1 MAGPFK
7 IHIHQVGKY
16 NIYPAS
22 GPVLDIFFYRQ
33 KTASIIQQAVL
44 YKIYSIGGLVQD
56 ILNRRSG
63 TRYTQQTVLY
73 KIYSIGGLVQD
84 ILNMVVWYQI
94 YSIDGS
100 VLISQTV
107 RQAGTINRGSNAEI
121 LKMQSVTYVMKHAQN
136 TNYKLLYYSQFHQ

>member
-22 GPVLDIFFYRQ
+22 GPVLDIFFIGRKLQELFSKRSCTSY
-33 KTASIIQQAVL
+33 TQQAVL
-44 YKIYSIGGLVQD
+44 YKIYSIDGLVQD

-63 TRYTQQTVLY
+63 TRYTQY
-73 KIYSIGGLVQD
+73 GGLVLD
-84 ILNMVVWYQI
+84 ILNRRFCTDI
-94 YSIDGS
+94 PNS
-100 VLISQTV
+100 
-107 RQAGTINRGSNAEI
+107 QAGWNNKQGI
-121 LKMQSVTYVMKHAQN
+121 LKMQSVTYIMKHAQN